1 MPKNLPR
8 TRNKI
13 DGICRGGY
21 HPPALLGL
29 RSRSFAEAQDD
40 KRVRSKQADK
50 RVRSKQDDKRVR
62 SKQADKRVRS
72 KQDNK
77 RMRSKQDNKRMKQA
91 DIAQTASHHT
101 KIGRVIR
108 SALAFSLPTLSFRG
122 TKCRRISRV
131 RATKSTVFV
140 GADTIRRRS
149 RVVIPRHEVPK
160 NLPRTRNKIDG
171 ILYGG

>member
-50 RVRSKQDDKRVR
+50 RVRSKRADKRVR
-62 SKQADKRVRS
+62 SKQAD
-72 KQDNK
+72 
-77 RMRSKQDNKRMKQA
+77 KRMKQA

-149 RVVIPRHEVPK
+149 HVVIPRHEVPK